1 MKRITIT
8 LLLLLFATGIF
19 AQAVSYSEAK
29 FMMQKNSK
37 KLKAFEQQ
45 RKVSEISRKG
55 TLHYR
60 LPKFI
65 VTGQWIHLNDDMGL
79 DFNDKRN
86 MAAKLLHLP
95 KPQILGNWSIVLQE
109 QNFGSVDL
117 NLAYP
122 IYTGGLINAGVKA
135 TKLKAD
141 IKDKEVDAKENALLT
156 ELASRYFQLQLAT
169 KAVAVRKEALE
180 VTQQHYFNAEKLAEN
195 GMIAEVEKLQAQAA
209 LADAERE
216 FKAAQKDKILART
229 ALAGTL
235 GIPDFSK
242 ELNSNLFLSTQLQS
256 IAYYKAEAVKN
267 YPDLTKLYL
276 TEQLTEQNIK
286 AKRSEYFPKVAI
298 LGQKHLLTKDFPL
311 EKKYDWFV
319 GVGVSFNLFD
329 GLKRRHDLHKAKV
342 MHQSVKFYKEQAVQ
356 DIQIL
361 VQKHYQ
367 ELQKQQEM
375 VASLNKDLKFAEE
388 LLNARQKAFKQGLTN
403 STEVIDAALYRSAI
417 QLKKLKA
424 MYDYDICLASLLETC
439 GQSNQLEMYMK

>member
-1 MKRITIT
+1 MKKITIT

-45 RKVSEISRKG
+45 KKVAEISRKG

-60 LPKFI
+60 LPKFM
-65 VTGQWIHLNDDMGL
+65 VTGKFLHLNDEIGVNL
-79 DFNDKRN
+79 NDKRN
-86 MAAKLLHLP
+86 MAAKLLRLP
-95 KPQILGNWSIVLQE
+95 KPQMLGDWNFVLQE

-141 IKDKEVDAKENALLT
+141 IKDKEVEAKENALLT
-156 ELASRYFQLQLAT
+156 ELANRYFQLQLAT
-169 KAVAVRKEALE
+169 KAVTVRKQALE
-180 VTQQHYFNAEKLAEN
+180 VTKQHYYNAQKMAEN
-195 GMIAEVEKLQAQAA
+195 GMIAEVERLQAQAA
-209 LADAERE
+209 VANAERE
-216 FKAAQKDKILART
+216 FKAAKKDKILART

-235 GIPDFSK
+235 GVDDFSQ
-242 ELNSNLFLSTQLQS
+242 ELKSNLFLSSQLQS
-256 IAYYKAEAVKN
+256 VDYYKSEAVKN

-286 AKRSEYFPKVAI
+286 AKRSAYFPKVAL
-298 LGQKHLLTKDFPL
+298 LGQKHLFTKDFPL
-311 EKKYDWFV
+311 QDKYDWFV

-329 GLKRRHDLHKAKV
+329 GFKRRHDLHKAKA
-342 MHQSVKFYKEQAVQ
+342 MNQSVKYYKEQAVQ

-367 ELQKQQEM
+367 ELMKQQEM
-375 VASLNKDLKFAEE
+375 VESLNKDLKFAEE

-403 STEVIDAALYRSAI
+403 STEVIDASLYRSAI

-439 GQSNQLEMYMK
+439 GQSDQLEMYMK